1 MDGVDETLAREAFK
15 LAAAKLPLQTTFV
28 IRHLG

>member
-1 MDGVDETLAREAFK
+1 MDGVDEQLAREAFK